1 MIRPLDNER
10 FNRGI
15 TFKRNKNMRKQ
26 INNLIIAL
34 AFVST
39 IGCLVGCVKQER
51 EKSRQERTATS
62 SSTKEDREAIKQKQ
76 LAYLK
81 EHEKEIV
88 DFVKAQS
95 TKVESVQIDWNSM
108 VIEESGNGTPQGGGY
123 NLSISGQINQLKN
136 TKFSVD
142 FYLEDKNS
150 IPTIKKMGM
159 LHDIY
164 IEENGGWKIFS

>member
-10 FNRGI
+10 CNRGI
-15 TFKRNKNMRKQ
+15 TFKPNKIMRKQ
-26 INNLIIAL
+26 INNLVIAL

-39 IGCLVGCVKQER
+39 LGCLVGCVKQER
-51 EKSRQERTATS
+51 EKSRQAQTATS
-62 SSTKEDREAIKQKQ
+62 TTTKEDKETIKQKQ

-88 DFVKAQS
+88 DFVKAQNP
-95 TKVESVQIDWNSM
+95 KVESVQIDWNSM
-108 VIEESGNGTPQGGGY
+108 QIEESGNGTPQGGGY
-123 NLSISGQINQLKN
+123 NLSISGKINQLEN

-142 FYLEDKNS
+142 FYLDDQNS
-150 IPTIKKMGM
+150 LPTIKKMGM
-159 LHDIY
+159 LNDIY

>member
-1 MIRPLDNER
+1 MKKHTKIILL
-10 FNRGI
+10 
-15 TFKRNKNMRKQ
+15 TVTS
-26 INNLIIAL
+26 IIAL
-34 AFVST
+34 FSIEGCT
-39 IGCLVGCVKQER
+39 IKSKEQTKQA
-51 EKSRQERTATS
+51 QTVTS
-62 SSTKEDREAIKQKQ
+62 STTKKDKETIKQKQ

-95 TKVESVQIDWNSM
+95 PKIESVQIDWNSM

-123 NLSISGQINQLKN
+123 NLSISGKINQLKN

-142 FYLEDKNS
+142 FYLEDQNS

-159 LHDIY
+159 LNDIY